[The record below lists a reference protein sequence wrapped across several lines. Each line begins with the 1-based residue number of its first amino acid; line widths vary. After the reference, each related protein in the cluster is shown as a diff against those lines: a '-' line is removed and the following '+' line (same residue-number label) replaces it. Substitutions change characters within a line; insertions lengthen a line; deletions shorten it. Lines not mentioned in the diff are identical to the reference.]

1 MKTNITKIIILFA
14 ALIVVV
20 GGILLYEKTKV
31 APPTHVEKKDVYAE
45 YLKQCQNGLLE
56 TLTDAQK
63 DSVFNSIIVH
73 ITTFRKEGK
82 IDDNIADYF
91 LSQAAKSYVPGYY
104 ERCLS
109 KFNPPIWYPKDHA
122 EMLSR
127 IETLE
132 RLKYYNNGNPIV
144 IGADHDNLEEIKGI
158 IKKYRLARALSKNTA
173 YRGIKD
179 AKEKIKKATEYANDE
194 YLSNCSDL
202 QEDLFAVRG
211 KIADS
216 HLRYARSMVNK
227 LQFYKKYNKDDYYK
241 LNKQVYQ
248 VLEDYRNCKG
258 VYGTAYGTE
267 EINNQYD
274 KAKEYRKEADKYYE
288 ILY

>member
-1 MKTNITKIIILFA
+1 MKTNIIKILILFA

-20 GGILLYEKTKV
+20 CGILLYEKTKV

-45 YLKQCQNGLLE
+45 YLKQCQNGMLE
-56 TLTDAQK
+56 KLTDTQK

-82 IDDNIADYF
+82 IDDNTADNF
-91 LSQAAKSYVPGYY
+91 LSQAAQNYVPGYY

-109 KFNPPIWYPKDHA
+109 KFKSPIWYPKDHA

-132 RLKYYNNGNPIV
+132 SLKYYNDGNPIV
-144 IGADHDNLEEIKGI
+144 IGADHDNLKKIKGI
-158 IKKYRLARALSKNTA
+158 IKSYRLARALSKNTA
-173 YRGIKD
+173 YRGLKD
-179 AKEKIKKATEYANDE
+179 AKEKINKAKEYAKDE
-194 YLSNCSDL
+194 YLQNCSDL
-202 QEDLFAVRG
+202 QEDLIAVKG

-258 VYGTAYGTE
+258 VYGTAYNTD
-267 EINNQYD
+267 EINNLYD
-274 KAKEYRKEADKYYE
+274 KAKNYRKEADKYYDL
-288 ILY
+288 LY